1 MILNIIFYLI
11 TQENYNSKKIKIYKL
26 FLCISLHTQSWMYL
40 DFKLLT
46 HLNKNY
52 FYFNFIRE
60 DLHKNIIMEKNYCL
74 KKKKKASPRAKAP
87 AQLNLN
93 NLFSK
98 KNEIVRGH
106 TFRWLIEIAPQLKN
120 VTEFVS
126 WFYSA
131 WSYRAQNSCSKL
143 FSNNVNQFKEKKPMQ
158 KEC

>member
-1 MILNIIFYLI
+1 MKYNEKKKSHDFKYYILFNN
-11 TQENYNSKKIKIYKL
+11 TRNYNSKKIKIYKL

-60 DLHKNIIMEKNYCL
+60 DLHKYYYNGRIIIVQ
-74 KKKKKASPRAKAP
+74 KKKASPRAKAP

-98 KNEIVRGH
+98 KIVRGH
-106 TFRWLIEIAPQLKN
+106 TFRWLIEIAPQRKN

-126 WFYSA
+126 WFYFA
-131 WSYRAQNSCSKL
+131 WS
-143 FSNNVNQFKEKKPMQ
+143 
-158 KEC
+158 